1 MLHILQAVLI
11 AQATAAADPPKWM
24 QLAPFALMLVVVYF
38 LMLAPGVEA
47 VEDSADDALGARR
60 KTMRS
65 SRQAVSMGA
74 SCRSPT
80 KIVTL
85 EIAKDTRIKLLRSAI
100 AGKWNP
106 DTEKTPEATKAN

>member
-11 AQATAAADPPKWM
+11 AQAEADPPKWM

-38 LMLAPGVEA
+38 LMLRPAWKQSKTQQTLL
-47 VEDSADDALGARR
+47 SALKKDDEVVTTGGLYGRIYEI
-60 KTMRS
+60 KDK
-65 SRQAVSMGA
+65 V
-74 SCRSPT
+74 
-80 KIVTL
+80 VTL

-106 DTEKTPEATKAN
+106 DTEKPADTKPN

>member
-11 AQATAAADPPKWM
+11 AQDAAADPPKWM

-38 LMLAPGVEA
+38 LMLRPAWKQSKTQQTMLSGLKK
-47 VEDSADDALGARR
+47 DDEVVTTGGLYGRIFSISD
-60 KTMRS
+60 K
-65 SRQAVSMGA
+65 V
-74 SCRSPT
+74 
-80 KIVTL
+80 VTL

-106 DTEKTPEATKAN
+106 DTEKAAEAAKPN